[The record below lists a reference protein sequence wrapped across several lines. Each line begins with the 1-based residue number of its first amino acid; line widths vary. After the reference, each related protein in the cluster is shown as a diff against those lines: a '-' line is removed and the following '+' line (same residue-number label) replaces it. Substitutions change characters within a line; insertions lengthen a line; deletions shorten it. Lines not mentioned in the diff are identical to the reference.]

1 LSDIQVVCM
10 GVITVDTIA
19 LVDQYPQEDERVVAQ
34 QISRAGGGPAA
45 VAAVALSRLGIRSA
59 IVGTIGDDA
68 DGKEVLRIFEKEGVD
83 TSGVSIG
90 NTATAGSG
98 NTATAGSVIVAS
110 KKNSAR
116 AISTRQPVTQSPL
129 NESAKKMISAAEWL
143 HVDHVGV
150 TRFNAAGITRG
161 TGPQISFDA
170 GYGVENF
177 DPSLVDLFVP
187 TDRQMSLRYPGVS
200 LSVAL
205 ENDSTKSGNT
215 VVATQGSAGSSG
227 YSPETGLVSASGF
240 KVEVTSTLGAGDVFH
255 GALIA
260 QIIQGFE
267 LSQALRRA
275 NAVAALSCRGLD
287 GQSMIPTTAEL
298 NAFLE
303 ANK

>member
-1 LSDIQVVCM
+1 M

-90 NTATAGSG
+90 NTATAGS
-98 NTATAGSVIVAS
+98 VIVAS

-116 AISTRQPVTQSPL
+116 AISTRQPVTQAPL
-129 NESAKKMISAAEWL
+129 NESAKKLISAADWL

-150 TRFNAAGITRG
+150 TRLNEAGITRG
-161 TGPQISFDA
+161 KGPQISFDA
-170 GYGVENF
+170 GYGVEDF

-267 LSQALRRA
+267 LSVALHRA

>member
-1 LSDIQVVCM
+1 M

-90 NTATAGSG
+90 NTATAGS
-98 NTATAGSVIVAS
+98 VIVAS

-116 AISTRQPVTQSPL
+116 AISTRQPVSQSPL
-129 NESAKKMISAAEWL
+129 NESAKKLISAAEWL

-150 TRFNAAGITRG
+150 TRLNEAGITRG
-161 TGPQISFDA
+161 KGPQISFDA
-170 GYGVENF
+170 GYGVEDF

-187 TDRQMSLRYPGVS
+187 TDRQMALRYPGVD

-205 ENDSTKSGNT
+205 ENDSKKADNT

-267 LSQALRRA
+267 LSVALRRA